1 MHVLTSLMNVG
12 LGGPN
17 QGVLRLQSSCTQ
29 TCTFT
34 GQSTHA
40 QIGLWSGLIR
50 KLKQTQGT
58 TKIQTSTS
66 KHNETQKSLQ

>member
-1 MHVLTSLMNVG
+1 MNVG
-12 LGGPN
+12 LGGGP
-17 QGVLRLQSSCTQ
+17 QPGRA
-29 TCTFT
+29 
-34 GQSTHA
+34 STHA